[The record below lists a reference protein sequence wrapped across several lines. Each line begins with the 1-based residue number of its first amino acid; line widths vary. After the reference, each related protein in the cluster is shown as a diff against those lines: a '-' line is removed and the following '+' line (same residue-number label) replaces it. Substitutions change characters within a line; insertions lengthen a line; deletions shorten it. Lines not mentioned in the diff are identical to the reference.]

1 MGLIVCIVF
10 VGAFAVVALLMYAA
24 GGGASH
30 EAKRVYEALDSALA
44 SDDDSEDRN
53 KDVNLRKSEMISSIP
68 WLNRKLREL
77 DLAPVLHSLLYQ
89 ADLKW
94 NAGTLVA
101 SSVLCFALPA
111 YLTYLRFDSFIM
123 ALPTGLLLGSAPL
136 AYVLHKRSKR
146 LDSFQQG
153 LPEAL
158 DLMVSAL
165 RAGHSLIAAVGS
177 VARECADP
185 VGCEFK
191 TCFEEQNYGLELK
204 NALDNLIKRVPLQD
218 LRIFATAIM
227 IQKESG
233 GNLAEVLDKT
243 AHVIRERFRLKRQV
257 GVHTAQGRMTG
268 WVLTFLPVALG
279 ILLYFVNPEMMSV
292 LWKNPTGIKMLW
304 TASGMMV
311 VGGLIIH
318 HIVNMDV

>member
-111 YLTYLRFDSFIM
+111 TPAETS
-123 ALPTGLLLGSAPL
+123 
-136 AYVLHKRSKR
+136 
-146 LDSFQQG
+146 QG
-153 LPEAL
+153 ACCVYEEHR
-158 DLMVSAL
+158 L
-165 RAGHSLIAAVGS
+165 RAPSPAA
-177 VARECADP
+177 
-185 VGCEFK
+185 
-191 TCFEEQNYGLELK
+191 
-204 NALDNLIKRVPLQD
+204 
-218 LRIFATAIM
+218 
-227 IQKESG
+227 
-233 GNLAEVLDKT
+233 
-243 AHVIRERFRLKRQV
+243 IRSAK
-257 GVHTAQGRMTG
+257 
-268 WVLTFLPVALG
+268 P
-279 ILLYFVNPEMMSV
+279 
-292 LWKNPTGIKMLW
+292 
-304 TASGMMV
+304 
-311 VGGLIIH
+311 
-318 HIVNMDV
+318 